1 MNFLSNQKLGTK
13 LIGGFAFVAVIAA
26 VIGLF
31 GFNGMNNM
39 DGHIKEIGD
48 VRLPSIESLLRI
60 KGNLEELKAAQ
71 RTLLNPAL
79 TIEDRKTQDE
89 IIAQAREA
97 YQKAWDV
104 YAPLPQTEKEAIV
117 WGKFEKA
124 IAEWKT
130 ENLIFTEES
139 HELEKKGVLNPDRM
153 KSVVELIRGDHYK
166 VMNDV
171 AFLLNTGKTFE
182 GGDNHRTCNYGK
194 WTAEFDTD
202 NKKLNQAI
210 SEMHEPHKRF
220 HELVGRIK
228 RLVSQGN
235 TGAAAALYRGE
246 LFNSAEGVFSG
257 LQKIRDEIGEA
268 QEMYVEMNMQALDKA
283 REKQEIAINLLE
295 QIIEIN
301 DDVADHAKIEAA
313 NAASSSKTLLVTVL
327 IIGVILAFVIGY
339 FLTRSITEPMAAG
352 VKMMQEM
359 AKGHLQDRLKMDR
372 KDEIGELAG
381 AMDKFADDLQNNVIK
396 VMNKISE
403 GDIDID
409 AKVVDDKD
417 EIGPAIRDTVSA
429 LQNLVSE
436 TKMLTQAAADGKLK
450 TRGDAAKFMGGYK
463 DIITGINNTLDGVIN
478 PVNEAMSVM
487 AKAAQK
493 DLSKRIEGDYAGDLG
508 EFKNNINEAL
518 DALDDSFTQV
528 QSSVEQVASGS
539 AQISNGSQTLSQ
551 GAQEQ
556 ASSIEEISSS
566 LEEMASMTKQNTENA
581 GQAKNLAGETRK
593 SSEDGN
599 EAMGRMSKA
608 MSDIKKSSVET
619 SNIIKTI
626 DEIAFQTNLLALNA
640 AVEAARAGEAGRG
653 FAVVAE
659 EVRNLAVRSAEAAKN
674 TAQMIDESVKNA
686 EGGVSI
692 SEDVAKSLQEIND
705 KAIKVNDL
713 VAEIAAAS
721 EEQNKGIDQVNTAV
735 NQMNQVTQQNASNSE
750 ESASAA
756 EEMSSQAQE
765 LQAMVAMFTLSQKHA
780 AISHTSAGGAQNVL
794 EHKKLTKKPSAA
806 QKKKTEKSAKKP
818 VKTDSGDD
826 PEDMIPLEKV
836 DLGDF

>member
-1 MNFLSNQKLGTK
+1 MNALKNLKLGAKIGGGFGALILIAAFLGLMSVWNMNSVGEDSTMLSNEYVPEVRLANNIESISRGIMYEMRGYGYSEEEKYYKTGEKMYVDLVDELNKAEKLSEESKHLVKLKGEVENIKSSAAEYEKLMNETKSVFDRMTANRSSLDEAAAVYMKNCLDFLEGQNRKIENDWKRNASDAALKERLDKITLINDVIDIGNNIRLSAWRSQALREPSVIKDAMKLFVKLDGTFSDLRK
-13 LIGGFAFVAVIAA
+13 ITRQADDIRRIDLTEDAAEQYKNAMNDFLANFTTAQELNKKRNQAGDKVLAGASATAKAGIDNTTEIAERATSALRSASTTMIIGLVVALVIGIVIA
-26 VIGLF
+26 
-31 GFNGMNNM
+31 
-39 DGHIKEIGD
+39 
-48 VRLPSIESLLRI
+48 
-60 KGNLEELKAAQ
+60 
-71 RTLLNPAL
+71 
-79 TIEDRKTQDE
+79 
-89 IIAQAREA
+89 
-97 YQKAWDV
+97 V
-104 YAPLPQTEKEAIV
+104 Y
-117 WGKFEKA
+117 
-124 IAEWKT
+124 
-130 ENLIFTEES
+130 
-139 HELEKKGVLNPDRM
+139 
-153 KSVVELIRGDHYK
+153 
-166 VMNDV
+166 
-171 AFLLNTGKTFE
+171 
-182 GGDNHRTCNYGK
+182 
-194 WTAEFDTD
+194 
-202 NKKLNQAI
+202 
-210 SEMHEPHKRF
+210 
-220 HELVGRIK
+220 
-228 RLVSQGN
+228 
-235 TGAAAALYRGE
+235 
-246 LFNSAEGVFSG
+246 
-257 LQKIRDEIGEA
+257 
-268 QEMYVEMNMQALDKA
+268 
-283 REKQEIAINLLE
+283 
-295 QIIEIN
+295 
-301 DDVADHAKIEAA
+301 
-313 NAASSSKTLLVTVL
+313 
-327 IIGVILAFVIGY
+327 
-339 FLTRSITEPMAAG
+339 LTRSITVPVLGA
-352 VKMMQEM
+352 VKMVVEM
-359 AKGHLQDRLKMDR
+359 GKGHLGMRLDNDS
-372 KDEIGELAG
+372 KDEIGEMAETLN
-381 AMDKFADDLQNNVIK
+381 KFADDLQNVVVGSMK
-396 VMNKISE
+396 KIAV
-403 GDIDID
+403 GDVNIELDSKD
-409 AKVVDDKD
+409 SAD
-417 EIGPAIRDTVSA
+417 EITPAINDTVLA
-429 LQNLVSE
+429 LKDLVSE

-463 DIITGINNTLDGVIN
+463 DIITGLNETLDGVIN

-765 LQAMVAMFTLSQKHA
+765 LQAMVAMFTLSHA
-780 AISHTSAGGAQNVL
+780 AGAISGRQQSAQSLLTSDG
-794 EHKKLTKKPSAA
+794 E
-806 QKKKTEKSAKKP
+806 
-818 VKTDSGDD
+818 DD
-826 PEDMIPLEKV
+826 V
-836 DLGDF
+836 